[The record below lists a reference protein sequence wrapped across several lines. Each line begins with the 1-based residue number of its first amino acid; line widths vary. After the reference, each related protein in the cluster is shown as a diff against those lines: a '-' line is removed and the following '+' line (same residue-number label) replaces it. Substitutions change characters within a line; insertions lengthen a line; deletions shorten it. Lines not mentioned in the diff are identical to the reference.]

1 MAHNVLHLTLPEI
14 TKNFVFRVRVA
25 PSVTIRTRLA
35 CWLIGLAAKVL
46 DVPCEVGFIR
56 ADEIGLGD
64 VVQNVWDKVPMT
76 VEALYAT
83 GRVDCVWF
91 EGLEVRHGKGF
102 PMRTLTKV
110 NAV

>member
-1 MAHNVLHLTLPEI
+1 MARNVLHLTLPEI
-14 TKNFVFRVRVA
+14 TENLVLRVRVA

-64 VVQNVWDKVPMT
+64 VVQSGWDKVPMT
-76 VEALYAT
+76 VEALYAN
-83 GRVDCVWF
+83 GVADCVWF
-91 EGLEVRHGKGF
+91 EGTVVKHGKNF
-102 PMRTLTKV
+102 PVRTLTKV
-110 NAV
+110 NAG